1 MRKIVYTLL
10 LSLTLSAPAYAQ
22 TAPVGAFSGTTAKA
36 EAPASKKMLDI
47 REVKSPGGITA
58 WLVEDHT
65 LPIISIE
72 FSFKEA
78 GSARESKERQGLARL
93 VSNTLDEG
101 AGDYDSQAFQKALTD
116 NSISLSFGAGR
127 DDFSGSLKML
137 TRHKD
142 KALELMSVAL
152 TKPRFEQEAI
162 DRMKAA
168 NIARIKSS
176 MTEPDWIAARL
187 QNDLT
192 YGDHPYALNSGG
204 TLSSLAAITRD
215 DLQSFVKNNL
225 TRDRLHIGVAGDISA
240 EELGRVL
247 DQLFAALPEKATTST
262 IKDTAIQN
270 TGKSYLYKQDI
281 PQSFISLVGEGLDY
295 RDPDYYPAQ
304 VMNFVLGGSGFGSRL
319 TEEVREKRG
328 LTYGIS
334 SYLFDMDHA
343 SGFVIGLST
352 ENKNASEA
360 MKIINTELARMRD
373 QGITAEELKAAQD
386 YMVGSLPMSFS
397 STAAIAATARSLQE
411 IGYPMDHYD
420 RYPDLIRGVTLADV
434 ERVSKRLLHPEKML
448 TILVGQPEG
457 ITGAETVTTLPNVE

>member
-22 TAPVGAFSGTTAKA
+22 TAPAGAFSAISAKA
-36 EAPASKKMLDI
+36 ESPAPKKMLDI
-47 REVKSPGGITA
+47 RAVKSPGGITA

-72 FSFKEA
+72 FSFKDA
-78 GSARESKERQGLARL
+78 GSARESKDRQGLARL

-101 AGDYDSQAFQKALTD
+101 AGDYDAQAFQKMLTD

-142 KALELMSVAL
+142 KALELMSLAL
-152 TKPRFEQEAI
+152 TKPRFEQDAI

-176 MTEPDWIAARL
+176 MTEPDWISARL
-187 QNDLT
+187 QNDRT

-204 TLSSLAAITRD
+204 TLTSLNAITRE
-215 DLQSFVKNNL
+215 DLQNFVKNNL
-225 TRDRLHIGVAGDISA
+225 TRDRLHVGVAGDIKA

-247 DQLFAALPEKATTST
+247 DQLFAGIPEKSTTSD

-270 TGKSYLYKQDI
+270 TGKTYLYKQDI

-304 VMNFVLGGSGFGSRL
+304 LMNFVLGGSGFGSRL

-328 LTYGIS
+328 LTYGIN

-352 ENKNASEA
+352 ENKNAGEA
-360 MKIINTELARMRD
+360 VKIINAEMARMRD
-373 QGITAEELKAAQD
+373 QGITAEELKGAQD
-386 YMVGSLPMSFS
+386 YIVGSLPMSFS
-397 STAAIAATARSLQE
+397 STSAIAGTVRWLQE
-411 IGYPMDHYD
+411 VGYPMDHYD
-420 RYPDLIRGVTLADV
+420 RYPDLIRAVTLADV
-434 ERVSKRLLHPEKML
+434 ERVSQRLLHPEKML
-448 TILVGQPEG
+448 TILVGEPVG
-457 ITGAETVTTLPNVE
+457 ITPTDTVTTLPNVE